1 VRRLV
6 ELEVAE
12 DDRQVAGV
20 VLHRRDVV
28 DRFPKQP
35 GLRVR
40 QLRERAAL
48 DIDQM
53 WNVKGLW

>member
-6 ELEVAE
+6 ELELAE

-20 VLHRRDVV
+20 VLNRRDVV

-35 GLRVR
+35 VLRVR
-40 QLRERAAL
+40 QLREGAAL

-53 WNVKGLW
+53 WKFKGLW